1 MRSKP
6 TIIFM
11 GTPEFARPSLERL
24 IQADYPIPLVVTQP
38 NRPSGR
44 GQKLTP
50 PVVKQL
56 ALQNNISVFQP
67 ESFRHDPAA
76 IERLKKI
83 PHDFLVVAAFGQ
95 ILPPEVLNLPRVAPL
110 NVHAS
115 LLPAYRGAAPIARA
129 IIEGEQE
136 TGVSI
141 QWMVEALDMGD
152 ILYQIPCRIEESDTS
167 GSLHDRLSQMGAQA
181 LIHCL
186 ELFRQ
191 NKIHRKQQDARV
203 GSYALKLRKEERQI
217 DFHQPAV
224 QLHRR
229 IMGLNPWPMA
239 ECQWMGQRLRII
251 RANFVPRPSDAEPGT
266 IVDVTPDQIVVA
278 CLDGCIGLLEL
289 QMENKNRLLTSEFLK
304 AQPLRTGMIL
314 GGHRT

>member
-1 MRSKP
+1 LSSKP
-6 TIIFM
+6 SIIFM
-11 GTPEFARPSLERL
+11 GTPDFALPSLERL
-24 IQADYPIPLVVTQP
+24 IQSGYSVPLVVTQP
-38 NRPSGR
+38 DRPSGR
-44 GQKLTP
+44 GQKLMSSA
-50 PVVKQL
+50 VKQL
-56 ALQNNISVFQP
+56 AIQHQIPVYQP
-67 ESFRHDPAA
+67 ESFMRDPSPS
-76 IERLKKI
+76 ERLKKI
-83 PHDFLVVAAFGQ
+83 SHDFLVVAAFGQ
-95 ILPPEVLNLPRVAPL
+95 ILPPEVLGLAKIAPL

-129 IIEGEQE
+129 IMEGEQE
-136 TGVSI
+136 TGVTI

-152 ILYQIPCRIEESDTS
+152 ILYQIPCKIEERDTS
-167 GSLHDRLSQMGAQA
+167 ESLHDKLSQMGAQA
-181 LIHCL
+181 LLHCL
-186 ELFRQ
+186 ELFQ
-191 NKIHRKQQDARV
+191 KNNIHRKQQDARV

-251 RANFVPRPSDAEPGT
+251 RSSFVARPSDAEPGT

-289 QMENKNRLLTSEFLK
+289 QMENKNRLLISEFLK

-314 GGHRT
+314 GGHRA